1 MFWAVPARGFLH
13 DARWVRGHPSDRLVD
28 DMAERSGAHSTGSRR
43 TSGAPRSVCLMTEGT
58 YPHYEGGVSVW
69 CDQLVDGLAEVP
81 FVIDAIST
89 TGTEPMVWPV
99 TPNTV
104 QRRAVPLWRSL
115 DDPRPAVR
123 VDHGARR
130 VVDDLLAA
138 CVGRCPRS
146 ELLGTF
152 RATHALAQQGRLG
165 PALLSQT
172 AIQLLLDHLG
182 RRDPGRPLGVDA
194 LPSPTV
200 ADAVAALRNL
210 EHLTRPL
217 AAPPFEARLSHTA
230 ANGLSVLLAMSA
242 NFQFGTP
249 LLLTEHGMYLRERF
263 LATPPSSMPHHQR
276 VVGLGFL
283 QSLTTVAYELA
294 TAIAPGSGFNRG
306 WELVSGADDHKILP
320 IHNGVDHEMFWPPA
334 VTGDPTTLVWVG
346 RLDPL
351 KDVKTLLRSFAIVA
365 GKRPD
370 VRLRIFGG
378 TPKGNEPYVRECK
391 ALHES
396 LGLGDRAVFE
406 GRVPSIVEAYHAGN
420 VVVSTSISEGFPY
433 SVLEAMASGRAVV
446 ATDVGGVAEAVGD
459 AGLMVTPGS
468 ADDIATACLAL
479 LGNRRRTAMLGK
491 RARRRVAADF
501 TLQLCL
507 ERYRELYAA
516 IDDGSFD
523 ELSFRPS
530 AVRAAPTL
538 EVVA

>member
-1 MFWAVPARGFLH
+1 MFWAVPIRPLVQ
-13 DARWVRGHPSDRLVD
+13 DAKWVRGHPRDRLVD
-28 DMAERSGAHSTGSRR
+28 DMAERSGAYSTGSRR
-43 TSGAPRSVCLMTEGT
+43 TNDAQRAVCLMTEGT

-69 CDQLVDGLAEVP
+69 CDQLLQGLTEVP
-81 FVIDAIST
+81 FFVDAIST
-89 TGTEPMVWPV
+89 TGTEPSVWPA
-99 TPNTV
+99 TRNTV
-104 QRRAVPLWRSL
+104 RRRAVPLWRSL
-115 DDPRPAVR
+115 DDPRPAGHL
-123 VDHGARR
+123 DHAAYR

-138 CVGRCPRS
+138 SVGACSPAD
-146 ELLGTF
+146 LLVIF
-152 RATHALAQQGRLG
+152 RGAHDLAQQGRLG
-165 PALLSQT
+165 QALLSQT
-172 AIQLLLDHLG
+172 AIQLLLGHLA
-182 RRDPGRPLGVDA
+182 RRQLGRPLGVPT
-194 LPSPTV
+194 LPAPTV

-217 AAPPFEARLSHTA
+217 AAPPFATRLSHTA
-230 ANGLSVLLAMSA
+230 ANGLSVQLAMSA
-242 NFQFGTP
+242 YWQFGTP

-263 LATPPSSMPHHQR
+263 IATPPTSMPHHQR
-276 VVGLGFL
+276 VVALGFL

-306 WELVSGADDHKILP
+306 WELVSGADDSKILP
-320 IHNGVDHEMFWPPA
+320 IHNGVQHEAFWPSD
-334 VTGDPTTLVWVG
+334 TKSDPTTLVWVG

-351 KDVKTLLRSFAIVA
+351 KDVKTLLRSFAIVVA
-365 GKRPD
+365 ERPD
-370 VRLRIFGG
+370 TRLRIFGG

-446 ATDVGGVAEAVGD
+446 ATDVGGVAEAVAD

-479 LGNRRRTAMLGK
+479 LGDPRRTAMLGEL
-491 RARRRVAADF
+491 ARRRVASEF

-516 IDDGSFD
+516 IDDGSVD
-523 ELSFRPS
+523 EPSFRPPVTTVGS
-530 AVRAAPTL
+530 AL